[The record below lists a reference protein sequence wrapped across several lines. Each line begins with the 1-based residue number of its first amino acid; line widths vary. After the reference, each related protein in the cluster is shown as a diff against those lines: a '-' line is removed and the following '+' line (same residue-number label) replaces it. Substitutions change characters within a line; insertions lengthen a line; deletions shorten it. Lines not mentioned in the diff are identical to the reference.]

1 MCGFT
6 PKSNYGAKYIL
17 TGSHLRR
24 KALNDFGGLDADI
37 DNPLYGGDEVAGV
50 VEPAVG
56 VVDDAAVSVLLN
68 FVTVD
73 EPFQW
78 GSAVDDVP
86 MCFFWDA
93 R

>member
-1 MCGFT
+1 M
-6 PKSNYGAKYIL
+6 
-17 TGSHLRR
+17 
-24 KALNDFGGLDADI
+24 DDAF
-37 DNPLYGGDEVAGV
+37 YRCDEVAGV

-56 VVDDAAVSVLLN
+56 VVDDAAVFVLLD

-86 MCFFWDA
+86 MCFFWEYRIIGHA